1 MNPDQ
6 LFDTCLDPR
15 KRILK
20 RVNIEDFSSIDT
32 TIRKLM
38 GSDAKAKRDF
48 LTTGEL

>member
-6 LFDTCLDPR
+6 LWETCLDPSNR
-15 KRILK
+15 MLKRIT
-20 RVNIEDFSSIDT
+20 IDDALDMNT
-32 TIRKLM
+32 VLTKLM